1 MRTLFVCA
9 LAATVVGCSCYAPPL
24 ASIDTCTVAGASGL
38 ACLDRSSLS
47 QAIEPEP
54 TASHVGLPAPKARSK
69 IAARTE
75 KPSSAHARHK
85 TDLAMTT
92 TKSAAPTV
100 NVEPGATKI
109 EPAPNKLEPAAA
121 KVEPA
126 ANKVEPAAAK
136 VEPPASARPA
146 ETSDQVIARAKTTIA
161 AKLDDPRSA
170 EFGEMKRAMR
180 TNASGKSVDTICGY
194 VKGKKASGES
204 TGDRPFLY
212 LVKDDEAYVVDGP
225 ATSITATAYR
235 NICYAMTT
243 TKSATPT
250 ANVEPGA
257 TKIEPAPNKLEPAAA
272 KVEPPASGRPAETS
286 DQVIAR
292 AKTTI
297 AAKLDDPRSA
307 EFGEMKRAMRTNT
320 LGKSVDTICGY
331 VKGKKASGES
341 TGDRP
346 FLYLV
351 KDDEAYVVDGP
362 ATSIAATAYRNICY

>member
-1 MRTLFVCA
+1 MRMLFVCA

-24 ASIDTCTVAGASGL
+24 ASIDACTVAGASGL
-38 ACLDRSSLS
+38 ACFDRSSLS

-54 TASHVGLPAPKARSK
+54 TASDAGLPAPKARSK

-75 KPSSAHARHK
+75 KPRSAHARHK

-92 TKSAAPTV
+92 TKSATPTA
-100 NVEPGATKI
+100 NVEPAAT
-109 EPAPNKLEPAAA
+109 

-126 ANKVEPAAAK
+126 ANKV
-136 VEPPASARPA
+136 
-146 ETSDQVIARAKTTIA
+146 
-161 AKLDDPRSA
+161 
-170 EFGEMKRAMR
+170 
-180 TNASGKSVDTICGY
+180 
-194 VKGKKASGES
+194 
-204 TGDRPFLY
+204 
-212 LVKDDEAYVVDGP
+212 
-225 ATSITATAYR
+225 
-235 NICYAMTT
+235 
-243 TKSATPT
+243 
-250 ANVEPGA
+250 
-257 TKIEPAPNKLEPAAA
+257 EPAAA

-292 AKTTI
+292 AKITI

-362 ATSIAATAYRNICY
+362 ATSIAAAAYRNICN

>member
-1 MRTLFVCA
+1 MRTPLVCA
-9 LAATVVGCSCYAPPL
+9 LAATVVGCSCYGSPEV
-24 ASIDTCTVAGASGL
+24 SIDACTASGL
-38 ACLDRSSLS
+38 ACLDR
-47 QAIEPEP
+47 IEPEP
-54 TASHVGLPAPKARSK
+54 AAFDAGLSAPKTRSK

-75 KPSSAHARHK
+75 KLKPPSAHARHI

-92 TKSAAPTV
+92 TRSAPPTA
-100 NVEPGATKI
+100 NV
-109 EPAPNKLEPAAA
+109 EPAAA

-126 ANKVEPAAAK
+126 ANKVAPAAAK
-136 VEPPASARPA
+136 VEP
-146 ETSDQVIARAKTTIA
+146 A
-161 AKLDDPRSA
+161 A
-170 EFGEMKRAMR
+170 
-180 TNASGKSVDTICGY
+180 
-194 VKGKKASGES
+194 
-204 TGDRPFLY
+204 
-212 LVKDDEAYVVDGP
+212 
-225 ATSITATAYR
+225 
-235 NICYAMTT
+235 
-243 TKSATPT
+243 
-250 ANVEPGA
+250 
-257 TKIEPAPNKLEPAAA
+257 NKVAPAAA

-341 TGDRP
+341 TGGRP

-362 ATSIAATAYRNICY
+362 TTSIAATAYRNIYN

>member
-1 MRTLFVCA
+1 MRTPFVCA
-9 LAATVVGCSCYAPPL
+9 LAATVVGCSCYAPPQ
-24 ASIDTCTVAGASGL
+24 ASLDACMASGI

-47 QAIEPEP
+47 QTIEPEP
-54 TASHVGLPAPKARSK
+54 AALDARLSTPKTRSK

-75 KPSSAHARHK
+75 KPPSAHARHK

-92 TKSAAPTV
+92 TKSATPA
-100 NVEPGATKI
+100 VEPPAVKV
-109 EPAPNKLEPAAA
+109 EPPAA

-126 ANKVEPAAAK
+126 AA
-136 VEPPASARPA
+136 
-146 ETSDQVIARAKTTIA
+146 
-161 AKLDDPRSA
+161 
-170 EFGEMKRAMR
+170 
-180 TNASGKSVDTICGY
+180 
-194 VKGKKASGES
+194 
-204 TGDRPFLY
+204 
-212 LVKDDEAYVVDGP
+212 
-225 ATSITATAYR
+225 
-235 NICYAMTT
+235 
-243 TKSATPT
+243 
-250 ANVEPGA
+250 
-257 TKIEPAPNKLEPAAA
+257 
-272 KVEPPASGRPAETS
+272 GRPAETS

-307 EFGEMKRAMRTNT
+307 EFGEMKRTMRTNT

-362 ATSIAATAYRNICY
+362 ANSIAATAYRNICN